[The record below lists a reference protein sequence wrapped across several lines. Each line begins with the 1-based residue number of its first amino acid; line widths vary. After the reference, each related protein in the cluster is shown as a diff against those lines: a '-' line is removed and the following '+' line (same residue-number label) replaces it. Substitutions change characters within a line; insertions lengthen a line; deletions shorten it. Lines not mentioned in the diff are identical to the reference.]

1 MFLLF
6 IELKLMNITGI
17 FYCWWYLIFVA
28 SIHLIKKN
36 NNPRKI
42 LSAEK
47 KKVKNLSQV
56 ILLIFDIHQRR
67 FSSMFKYNS
76 EHKPTQWDI
85 IEQSLDVHM

>member
-36 NNPRKI
+36 NNPRKK

-56 ILLIFDIHQRR
+56 ILLIFDIHQQR

-85 IEQSLDVHM
+85 IE